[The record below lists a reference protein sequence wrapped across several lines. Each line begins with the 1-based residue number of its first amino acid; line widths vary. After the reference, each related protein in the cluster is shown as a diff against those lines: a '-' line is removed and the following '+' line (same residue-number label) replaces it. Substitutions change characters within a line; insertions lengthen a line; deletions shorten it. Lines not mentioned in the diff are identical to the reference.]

1 MEQLLENIIEKHKNK
16 NELMF
21 LFLLYKN
28 KFISLI
34 DYINNNNINN
44 NNIQKKNLCDIYLSN
59 ILKITSFMWKEEGK
73 NNNIDNNLTIKF
85 NEKFYKENQNIKK
98 DTFYTSFN
106 KNGTIFEDQSI
117 KDLFN
122 DEFYIYNPEN
132 NGNCGFEALYMG
144 LLMSSK
150 DIDKIIEKYKKP
162 YLFQYEV
169 DLFRFI
175 LFMEIYIKDKKND
188 LLFIPGIWLT
198 DDYFQNISDIL
209 NINIISYNH
218 DYLFF
223 YFHNS
228 KSDNLTLF
236 KNSKE
241 IIPEEQKKLIKNN
254 PKIIIY
260 FKNNHFELLF
270 FKKDNLNNEIY
281 DNVEKKMKLYSNLY
295 NKMEINDPKFYEQVK
310 IFEQIK
316 EELKKQELEKVKK
329 ELKRKEELKK
339 NQIILGILCGVLFL
353 ICLSIIIINYVS
365 VNKNMNITNN

>member
-1 MEQLLENIIEKHKNK
+1 
-16 NELMF
+16 
-21 LFLLYKN
+21 
-28 KFISLI
+28 
-34 DYINNNNINN
+34 
-44 NNIQKKNLCDIYLSN
+44 
-59 ILKITSFMWKEEGK
+59 MWKEEGK

-198 DDYFQNISDIL
+198 DDYFQ
-209 NINIISYNH
+209 
-218 DYLFF
+218 
-223 YFHNS
+223 
-228 KSDNLTLF
+228 
-236 KNSKE
+236 
-241 IIPEEQKKLIKNN
+241 
-254 PKIIIY
+254 KIVLSFSI
-260 FKNNHFELLF
+260 
-270 FKKDNLNNEIY
+270 
-281 DNVEKKMKLYSNLY
+281 LYSSKY
-295 NKMEINDPKFYEQVK
+295 Y
-310 IFEQIK
+310 
-316 EELKKQELEKVKK
+316 
-329 ELKRKEELKK
+329 
-339 NQIILGILCGVLFL
+339 FL
-353 ICLSIIIINYVS
+353 
-365 VNKNMNITNN
+365 